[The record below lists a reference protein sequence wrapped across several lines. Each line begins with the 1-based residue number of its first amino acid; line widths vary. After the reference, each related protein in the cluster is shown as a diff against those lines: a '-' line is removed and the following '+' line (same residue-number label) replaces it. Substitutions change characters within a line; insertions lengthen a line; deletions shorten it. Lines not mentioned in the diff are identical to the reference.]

1 MWPRG
6 APWCAV
12 TAGPAASCRRMLV
25 MADTCEAST
34 LGEQIESPNV
44 LFVASSLRGENSYS
58 VRSRNTMESVP

>member
-1 MWPRG
+1 
-6 APWCAV
+6 
-12 TAGPAASCRRMLV
+12 MLV

-58 VRSRNTMESVP
+58 VRSRETMESVP